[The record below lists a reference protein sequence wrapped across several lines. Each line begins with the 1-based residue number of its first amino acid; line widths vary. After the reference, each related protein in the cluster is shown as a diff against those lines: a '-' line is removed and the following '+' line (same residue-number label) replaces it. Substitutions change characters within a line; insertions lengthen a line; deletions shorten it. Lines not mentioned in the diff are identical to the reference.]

1 MQRLEHPLLSS
12 YPGILS
18 RRKSDFDYSNNPLLM
33 YSHIQDVT
41 AIMEKTV
48 KNTGGVAALQKKRYF
63 ITYKKCQKSYFLLK
77 TSLYIPKIVSQTNGL
92 SNFSSLILSRPLV
105 RSPHSITR

>member
-48 KNTGGVAALQKKRYF
+48 KNTGGVAVLQKN
-63 ITYKKCQKSYFLLK
+63 IKKCQKIFKFLSMSK
-77 TSLYIPKIVSQTNGL
+77 NTKK
-92 SNFSSLILSRPLV
+92 
-105 RSPHSITR
+105 